1 MKVRVNLRWSRGS
14 SAFPFQYDVD
24 VGTTV
29 REVCM
34 MVLETNNRWHGN
46 PRFSVVKVISFG
58 TRGAAQVGGAG
69 AAQAE
74 DRREEGE
81 NGEASGAAQAGGG
94 AQAAE
99 AGEADDRC
107 VGDFA
112 EDGEC
117 YFVFAAG

>member
-24 VGTTV
+24 AGTTV

-58 TRGAAQVGGAG
+58 TRGAAQ
-69 AAQAE
+69 AE
-74 DRREEGE
+74 DRMEEG
-81 NGEASGAAQAGGG
+81 GASGAAHAAEAG
-94 AQAAE
+94 E

>member
-58 TRGAAQVGGAG
+58 TRM
-69 AAQAE
+69 E
-74 DRREEGE
+74 
-81 NGEASGAAQAGGG
+81 S
-94 AQAAE
+94 AQAAL
-99 AGEADDRC
+99 ADGRC

>member
-24 VGTTV
+24 AGTTV

-58 TRGAAQVGGAG
+58 TRGASG

-74 DRREEGE
+74 DRRDEGGA
-81 NGEASGAAQAGGG
+81 GEASGAAQAGGAG
-94 AQAAE
+94 EAAQAGGAAE
-99 AGEADDRC
+99 ADNRC
-107 VGDFA
+107 VGDLA

>member
-24 VGTTV
+24 AATTL

-46 PRFSVVKVISFG
+46 PRFSVVKVISLG
-58 TRGAAQVGGAG
+58 PRGAGG

-74 DRREEGE
+74 GAA
-81 NGEASGAAQAGGG
+81 EAEGAAQA
-94 AQAAE
+94 QAAL
-99 AGEADDRC
+99 ADGRC